1 MTKKQRFSILIMA
14 CVFTTMSTIAQ
25 QKVIYG
31 EDNRKESQEY
41 FDKRFTEASASVA
54 GMVWSKNLLPSK
66 DSEKEYS
73 FNQLPVRLYYNLCK
87 EEAFSE
93 QVSLPTCTAFLVGPD
108 LLLTAGHC
116 VNNEFQ
122 CKQNKWVF
130 NYVKG
135 TKKIQKNNT
144 YSCKKL
150 IDRKLISNSSNLKD
164 YALIQLDRAV
174 EEVEP
179 LPIRESGKVER
190 STPLVVIGHPIGLP
204 LKIAD
209 GAKVRGF
216 VLSNLLNPFQAFQ
229 SRKNYFITN
238 TDTYT
243 GNSGSPVFNERTGV
257 VEGILIQGK
266 KDFSLTEDDCL
277 SSINYRNKR
286 KNYEEKVFR
295 VLQVENLQEEI
306 DKSYQRTNR

>member
-1 MTKKQRFSILIMA
+1 MTRKQRFSIFIMV
-14 CVFTTMSTIAQ
+14 CVLTSLTTIAQ
-25 QKVIYG
+25 DKVIYG

-41 FDKRFTEASASVA
+41 FDKRFTEASGSVA
-54 GMVWSKNLLPSK
+54 GMVWSKNLTPSK
-66 DSEKEYS
+66 ESEKEYS
-73 FNQLPVRLYYNLCK
+73 FNQLPVSLYYNICK
-87 EEAFSE
+87 DEAFSD
-93 QVSLPTCTAFLVGPD
+93 QVPLPTCTAFLVGPD

-116 VNNEFQ
+116 VNNETQ
-122 CKQNKWVF
+122 CKENTWVF

-135 TKKIQKNNT
+135 TKKIKKSNT

-150 IDRKLISNSSNLKD
+150 IDRKLITDNSNLKD

-179 LPIRESGKVER
+179 LPLRESGKVER
-190 STPLVVIGHPIGLP
+190 STPLVVIGHPVGLP

-216 VLSNLLNPFQAFQ
+216 VLSNLLNPFQAFK

-238 TDTYT
+238 TDTYI
-243 GNSGSPVFNERTGV
+243 GNSGSPVFNENTGL

-277 SSINYRNKR
+277 RSINYKDKR
-286 KNYEEKVFR
+286 KNSEEKVFR
-295 VLQVENLQEEI
+295 VLQVDNLQEEI
-306 DKSYQRTNR
+306 DKSYERTNR